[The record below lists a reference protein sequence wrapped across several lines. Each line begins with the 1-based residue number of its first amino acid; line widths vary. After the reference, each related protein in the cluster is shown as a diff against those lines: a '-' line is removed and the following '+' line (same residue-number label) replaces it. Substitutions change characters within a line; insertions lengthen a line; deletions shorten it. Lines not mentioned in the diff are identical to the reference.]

1 MEPTQPSM
9 LFASQSPRRRQL
21 LALTGWEATWK
32 PVPFDE
38 SRVRAAS
45 VEDVPILLAK
55 GKAEAA
61 RELGASELI
70 LAADTVVIDNS
81 DILGKP
87 ESAEEAFTMLGRLR
101 GRTHRVRTAVAVLD
115 ERNGETHLDACE
127 TIVPMRAY
135 DDDEMMAYIRGGSPM
150 DKAGAYGIQDHPFSP
165 VDEERM
171 QGCYANVMGLPL
183 CHLTRIMKRIGF
195 NAPSDV
201 PASCQQATGYTCPVY
216 RSILRGDV

>member
-1 MEPTQPSM
+1 M

-38 SRVRAAS
+38 SSVSTVRV
-45 VEDVPILLAK
+45 EEVPRLLAK

-61 RELGASELI
+61 RERETSELI
-70 LAADTVVIDNS
+70 LAADTVVIDNG

-87 ESAEEAFTMLGRLR
+87 ESEEEAGVMLSRLR
-101 GRTHRVRTAVAVLD
+101 GRTHRVITAVAVLD
-115 ERNGETHLDACE
+115 ERDGETHLDACE

-135 DDDEMMAYIRGGSPM
+135 DDAEMKAYIRGGSPM

-165 VDEERM
+165 VDEAKM

-195 NAPSDV
+195 EAPSNV